1 MVDME
6 EKITELNVSEEAV
19 AETTAEV
26 TEDVVVE
33 MTEEEAAE
41 VSENLEKLEQKGTIY
56 KNAAEKH
63 KHLRDELNKQTK
75 EWVSKRDA
83 LNAQVRELVEQAGK
97 HREERDALNQKVRES
112 KVVRDEL
119 NKNVSRITEEYR
131 ELKGKNAPQIA
142 PETGNPRDRQQAPP
156 SIKQLKKEFSDLE
169 MRQQTQVLKK
179 EEELRIVKRLKEI
192 ESQIEGL
199 QKDEETSDE
208 AREKLRE
215 LKEAKSEAE
224 AAHKVV
230 SEYAEKA
237 QQEHDIMISLY
248 EQADALRK
256 QADDAQANFIDC
268 KKRADEEHKLH
279 LEQVNSFRQTDEQ
292 ASTYRKKKS
301 DARKRKTDADSK
313 KAADDIFARFKNG
326 EKLSTEDLMA
336 LQKSGYL

>member
-19 AETTAEV
+19 ADTAAEV
-26 TEDVVVE
+26 SEEPVVE

-41 VSENLEKLEQKGTIY
+41 VSENLEKLEQKGSVY

-75 EWVSKRDA
+75 EWVAKRDA

-142 PETGNPRDRQQAPP
+142 PESGNPRDRQQAPP

-199 QKDEETSDE
+199 QKEEETSDE
-208 AREKLRE
+208 AREKLKE

-268 KKRADEEHKLH
+268 KKRGAQTPPRAGQQLPPDRRAGIHLQEE
-279 LEQVNSFRQTDEQ
+279 EVRCPQE
-292 ASTYRKKKS
+292 
-301 DARKRKTDADSK
+301 
-313 KAADDIFARFKNG
+313 
-326 EKLSTEDLMA
+326 EDRRR
-336 LQKSGYL
+336 LQEGCRRYLRSLQER

>member
-41 VSENLEKLEQKGTIY
+41 VSENLEKLEQKGSVY

-83 LNAQVRELVEQAGK
+83 LNAQVRDLVEQAGK

-119 NKNVSRITEEYR
+119 NKNVSKLTEEYR

-179 EEELRIVKRLKEI
+179 EEELRIIKRLKEI

-208 AREKLRE
+208 AREKLKE
-215 LKEAKSEAE
+215 LKEAKAEAE

-230 SEYAEKA
+230 SEYAERA
-237 QQEHDIMISLY
+237 QQEHDVMISLY

-256 QADDAQANFIDC
+256 QAPF
-268 KKRADEEHKLH
+268 KKYMTPSRKVKVSQLPSTRPKSFPPWLSLWSKSAKKP
-279 LEQVNSFRQTDEQ
+279 VNSP
-292 ASTYRKKKS
+292 K
-301 DARKRKTDADSK
+301 
-313 KAADDIFARFKNG
+313 
-326 EKLSTEDLMA
+326 
-336 LQKSGYL
+336 